1 MDVNEVLSIHEAY
14 KGLVLKLVGD
24 VTPEQMVKQFPPF
37 VNHPTWQLGHIA
49 FTYDRVAGILGD
61 KPELPEDWKVLYG
74 GGSQPVEDLSKYP
87 SKEAIVGTFTRTHG
101 RLPAL
106 LRAADPSVFAKEN
119 PLQFLRGQVPTLG
132 GGLTFMLV
140 AHTFLHAGQ
149 LMSWRKLA
157 GLPGVL

>member
-1 MDVNEVLSIHEAY
+1 MDVSVVLSTHEVY
-14 KGLVLKLVGD
+14 KGLMLKLVGD
-24 VTPEQMVKQFPPF
+24 VQPEQMVRQFPPF

-49 FTYDRVAGILGD
+49 FTFDGVATMLGG
-61 KPELPEDWKVLYG
+61 KSELPEHWKVLYG
-74 GGSQPVEDLSKYP
+74 QGSQPVQDASKYP
-87 SKEAIVGTFTRTHG
+87 NKDEIVSTFTRTHS

-106 LRAADPSVFAKEN
+106 LKAADPSVFEREN
-119 PLQFLRGQVPTLG
+119 PLAFIRGPLPTLG
-132 GGLTFMLV
+132 GGVTFLLL